1 MCVMFPV
8 QYLVWLDKLCQNYQC
23 HALRLKFY
31 LILDYFLAQ
40 AARFNGYFI
49 TSGRWQHS
57 NASGHAL
64 SLTKSTSITQLWSH
78 LWSSAR
84 WLQTTCDPCKMA
96 DQKMLVNCQSL
107 WTSLERRCSKIAST
121 VLPSPRPSS
130 SVCTCLTIRF
140 STFVLPRLYLATYKN
155 R

>member
-64 SLTKSTSITQLWSH
+64 CLSQNQHLSRSYGAIFEAQLGDC
-78 LWSSAR
+78 R
-84 WLQTTCDPCKMA
+84 Q
-96 DQKMLVNCQSL
+96 LV
-107 WTSLERRCSKIAST
+107 I
-121 VLPSPRPSS
+121 
-130 SVCTCLTIRF
+130 
-140 STFVLPRLYLATYKN
+140 LAKWQIKKCW
-155 R
+155 